1 MAGINEGEKD
11 GNKSNKKWW
20 KDGGVRFYMQNEET
34 SNYVFRIRYT
44 TSITNYRS
52 NFIRT
57 PTNTYDKFESHACA
71 DTSS

>member
-34 SNYVFRIRYT
+34 SNYVFRMLHHKY
-44 TSITNYRS
+44 N
-52 NFIRT
+52 
-57 PTNTYDKFESHACA
+57 KL
-71 DTSS
+71 